1 MTARHR
7 KCVEELTTEP
17 VLHQEHR
24 SAQSV
29 PRTRVEQ
36 FLVKRPPTIV
46 RSTLVLTKNIFPYLK
61 FEVHYLTGRF
71 EDENLF
77 TTQKNKR
84 VKDRKGEVQ
93 QKGKNKAVQTEGQ
106 ADKRIGRQ
114 TNRISIL
121 FDLIL
126 FPFVFQLN

>member
-36 FLVKRPPTIV
+36 FLVK
-46 RSTLVLTKNIFPYLK
+46 K
-61 FEVHYLTGRF
+61 
-71 EDENLF
+71 
-77 TTQKNKR
+77 TTYDSKKYVSFNK
-84 VKDRKGEVQ
+84 KDFSLSQ
-93 QKGKNKAVQTEGQ
+93 
-106 ADKRIGRQ
+106 I
-114 TNRISIL
+114 
-121 FDLIL
+121 
-126 FPFVFQLN
+126 

>member
-1 MTARHR
+1 MRARHR

-46 RSTLVLTKNIFPYLK
+46 RSTLVLTKKIFPYLK

-71 EDENLF
+71 NPSASKMKTYLLHRRINELKIGKEKFNKKVKTKRYRRED
-77 TTQKNKR
+77 
-84 VKDRKGEVQ
+84 
-93 QKGKNKAVQTEGQ
+93 
-106 ADKRIGRQ
+106 RQ
-114 TNRISIL
+114 TNA
-121 FDLIL
+121 
-126 FPFVFQLN
+126 